1 MYTIDYASIVCCV
14 SAGNADV
21 YALTCCKCCCMLSR
35 IVSKTSVTYDEMF
48 MMICILMST
57 VMLVVFVAEQN
68 RKRTQPTE
76 SAPAILEQYRGMY
89 VSASVLC
96 EKCWVQRA
104 LAGIASLLKLKG
116 RSGCVIAKTTVER
129 GFAKK
134 CLPMI
139 ECVSL

>member
-1 MYTIDYASIVCCV
+1 
-14 SAGNADV
+14 
-21 YALTCCKCCCMLSR
+21 
-35 IVSKTSVTYDEMF
+35 
-48 MMICILMST
+48 MST

-104 LAGIASLLKLKG
+104 LAGIASLLRKITFQFDQLKKRNAFVEIYKKFDTDLSLFDTSRENIQG
-116 RSGCVIAKTTVER
+116 VIDNYE
-129 GFAKK
+129 K
-134 CLPMI
+134 CEEKSNNLI
-139 ECVSL
+139 I